1 MDLLKF
7 LEHHT
12 CRIVGGD
19 EYAWNCYGEGARYL
33 DFENNVGIVFRDFQ
47 IYEISVNGGAKSAL
61 WRHPDYRQAYN
72 DEMKERR
79 AKHIAREAQRS
90 SKSTL
95 PEILAEVDRIYA
107 V

>member
-1 MDLLKF
+1 
-7 LEHHT
+7 
-12 CRIVGGD
+12 
-19 EYAWNCYGEGARYL
+19 
-33 DFENNVGIVFRDFQ
+33 
-47 IYEISVNGGAKSAL
+47 
-61 WRHPDYRQAYN
+61 
-72 DEMKERR
+72 MKERR